1 MAFTDKIWNLGSA
14 VGKRVKASAPGAA
27 QRKEAAGI
35 LEKGRKSYNHKH
47 YEKAEQLFSQA
58 VATDR
63 NYALAHYYLGLVR
76 YKLDDQPG
84 AERSWEQAMAVEP
97 GAEAA
102 YKAEKKLNHVR
113 KKLQGAI
120 NELRGGR

>member
-14 VGKRVKASAPGAA
+14 VGKRVKASVPGAA
-27 QRKEAAGI
+27 LRKESAKI
-35 LEKGRKSYNHKH
+35 LEKGRKFYNQKD
-47 YEKAEQLFSQA
+47 YTKAEELFGLA
-58 VATDR
+58 VSTDR
-63 NYALAHYYLGLVR
+63 QYALAYYYLGLAR

-120 NELRGGR
+120 NELRNGR